1 MKKLM
6 LVAAILAVVV
16 VAVAP
21 VIAQPVSQEFSESS
35 TKSGAATPKVEIKN
49 SGNNVDLCP
58 TSQQIV
64 NTGNVLNEQGV
75 VQYQTKTDDILFN
88 PDTPTQITIT
98 PSVTAE
104 CTQTIEQAAAA
115 K

>member
-1 MKKLM
+1 MRKLM
-6 LVAAILAVVV
+6 LVAAILAVVL
-16 VAVAP
+16 VAAAPALAQVA
-21 VIAQPVSQEFSESS
+21 QGFSESS

-49 SGNNVDLCP
+49 SGNNVNLCP

-75 VQYQTKTDDILFN
+75 VQYQTKTDDISFSGSE
-88 PDTPTQITIT
+88 ITIT
-98 PSVTAE
+98 PSETAE

>member
-1 MKKLM
+1 MRKLM
-6 LVAAILAVVV
+6 LVAAILAVVL
-16 VAVAP
+16 VAAAPALAQVA
-21 VIAQPVSQEFSESS
+21 QEFSESS

-75 VQYQTKTDDILFN
+75 VQYQTKTDDIVFN
-88 PDTPTQITIT
+88 ADTPTQITIT